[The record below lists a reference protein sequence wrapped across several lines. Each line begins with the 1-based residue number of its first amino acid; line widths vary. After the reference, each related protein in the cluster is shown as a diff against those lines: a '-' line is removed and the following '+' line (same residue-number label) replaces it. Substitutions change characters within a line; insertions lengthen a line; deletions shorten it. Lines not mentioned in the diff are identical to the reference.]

1 MITVTAKDALRTAQ
15 LTAGWKAGKC
25 VSHEETTAKDGSAL
39 HKFGIE
45 VNATE
50 EGFPIPVPLQDFMIS
65 EKAVSMGK
73 AFFIACGF
81 PPEEWEKL
89 MKGEKASVQIDPKS
103 CVNKEFQVMV
113 ALEKYE
119 NRINM
124 KASDFLPKQ

>member
-15 LTAGWKAGKC
+15 LTPGWKPGKC

-45 VNATE
+45 VQE
-50 EGFPIPVPLQDFMIS
+50 EGFPIPVPLQDYMIS

-81 PPEEWEKL
+81 PESEWDKL
-89 MKGEKASVQIDPKS
+89 MKGEKASAQINPKD
-103 CVNKEFQVMV
+103 CVNKEFNVMV
-113 ALEKYE
+113 VNEKYE
-119 NRINM
+119 NRINN
-124 KASDFLPKQ
+124 KAGDFLRKE